1 MKYMIWDHRKMKDQ
15 LGFGI
20 WGRLSTGSHIRTGIW
35 PDGQGEDKNSVC
47 RGVQA

>member
-35 PDGQGEDKNSVC
+35 PDG
-47 RGVQA
+47 